1 MSGRNIPMPEISPGF
16 TIEDIHKIRE
26 WNYERRKGMTP
37 KEICDD
43 TNEGAARFEARL
55 SENKARKLVKA

>member
-1 MSGRNIPMPEISPGF
+1 MNRRNITMPEISPDF
-16 TIEDIHKIRE
+16 TIEDIRKIRE

-37 KEICDD
+37 KEISDD

-55 SENKARKLVKA
+55 NEYKSRKLVKA